1 MPPIRLILCSA
12 LLLAACTLRP
22 ALDFAPEAAESN
34 KTINVFYSTSRGPD
48 AIDTYGP
55 ERAAFASFGRIGVA
69 IPPAHQ
75 LGVVEVSS
83 KNLTPE
89 EHFVATDSQNFAD
102 AAHFR
107 SELSRALRARP
118 RGEREVV
125 IFIHGFNNNF
135 AEGVFRIA
143 QLHHDFGI
151 SGVAVHYAW
160 PSLANPLGYAYDRDS
175 ALFARDGLEELIRTV
190 KAAGAETVLL
200 VGHSMGAHL
209 SMEAMR
215 QLAIRSPQDIRRNV
229 DSVILISPDIDVD
242 VFRSQAARIGELPDP
257 FIIFVSERDRALALS
272 ARLSG
277 ETNRLGNL
285 RDAEQIA
292 DLDVTLIDV
301 SRFSKG
307 LALGH
312 FTVGSSPAL
321 IRILQQL
328 PGVEAVISGDTAG
341 RTGLLAGTV
350 LTLQNATEIVL
361 SPITEL
367 AELAE

>member
-1 MPPIRLILCSA
+1 MSPVRLILCFA
-12 LLLAACTLRP
+12 LLLAACTPRP
-22 ALDFAPEAAESN
+22 TLEIVPGAAEVS
-34 KTINVFYSTSRGPD
+34 KTVNVFYSTSRSPD
-48 AIDTYGP
+48 ALGTFGP
-55 ERAAFASFGRIGVA
+55 ERTPLPSFGRVGVA
-69 IPPAHQ
+69 IPPAHE
-75 LGVVEVSS
+75 LGTVEVSS
-83 KNLTPE
+83 RNATPE
-89 EHFVATDSQNFAD
+89 KHFVATDSERYAD
-102 AAHFR
+102 LPQFR
-107 SELSRALRARP
+107 AELTRALRTRP
-118 RGEREVV
+118 PGEREAV
-125 IFIHGFNNNF
+125 IFVHGFNTNF
-135 AEGVFRIA
+135 AEGIFRIA
-143 QLHHDFGI
+143 QLHHDFDIG
-151 SGVAVHYAW
+151 GVAVHYAW

-190 KAAGAETVLL
+190 KASGAETVLL

-242 VFRSQAARIGELPDP
+242 VFRSQAARIEDLPEP
-257 FIIFVSERDRALALS
+257 FIIFVSERDRALALA

-285 RDAEQIA
+285 RDAQEIA
-292 DLDVTLIDV
+292 DLNVTLIDV
-301 SRFSKG
+301 SQFSKG
-307 LALGH
+307 LELGH

-321 IRILQQL
+321 IQILQQL

-350 LTLQNATEIVL
+350 LTLQNATQIVL